1 MWSILFEKNYTST
14 YISLPLTIKSL
25 AIWKAND
32 DGDLNELINDASFLA
47 RLIDSTEAAL
57 HDVNAPG
64 KWSKPSAKS
73 EKAYNISF
81 FFHVS
86 KSLTPPSKSK
96 TMVYAPSMHS
106 STSSALIPEAST
118 IPSKTPSK
126 ISSVTC
132 KSR

>member
-1 MWSILFEKNYTST
+1 M
-14 YISLPLTIKSL
+14 TIKSL
-25 AIWKAND
+25 AIWKTND
-32 DGDLNELINDASFLA
+32 YGVLNDEINDASFLA
-47 RLIDSTEAAL
+47 RFIDSTEAAL

-73 EKAYNISF
+73 EKAYSISF

-86 KSLTPPSKSK
+86 KSLTPPSKS
-96 TMVYAPSMHS
+96 TTIVDTPSMHS

-126 ISSVTC
+126 ISIVTY